1 MMKTNQPIGIF
12 DSGIGG
18 LTVAHA
24 ITEKLPHENI
34 IYFGDTAHLP
44 YGDKSAETIQRYCL
58 SIIDFLLAQHCKV
71 ILVACNSAAASAYE
85 AMQNYLQNR
94 VPLIGV
100 IDPVVNECIKKF
112 PKKVVGLIGTKRTV
126 ESRVFE
132 TKIQTS
138 AKNIQLKALA
148 TPLLV
153 PIIEENFH
161 SHEKLVDEALK
172 LYLSQASLQN
182 IDALVLA
189 CTHYPVLKSRIAAFY
204 DHQVP
209 LLDAGEITANALAEL
224 LKENHLLNP
233 QTAQGQ
239 RHFFVSDLTPAFA
252 KMANEFFGENIV
264 LEITKPQP

>member
-1 MMKTNQPIGIF
+1 MNSQQSIGIF

-71 ILVACNSAAASAYE
+71 IVVACNSATASAYE
-85 AMQNYLQNR
+85 AMQDYLQNR
-94 VPLIGV
+94 IPLIGV
-100 IDPVVNECIKKF
+100 IDPVINECIKKF
-112 PKKVVGLIGTKRTV
+112 PQKNLGLIGTKRTV
-126 ESRVFE
+126 ESKVFE
-132 TKIQTS
+132 KKIQAL
-138 AKNIQLKALA
+138 AKDIKLKALA

-182 IDALVLA
+182 IDGLILA
-189 CTHYPVLKSRIAAFY
+189 CTHYPILKSRIAAFY
-204 DHQVP
+204 EHKIP
-209 LLDAGEITANALAEL
+209 LLDAGEITANALAKQLE
-224 LKENHLLNP
+224 ENGLLNP
-233 QTAQGQ
+233 QVIQGQ
-239 RHFFVSDLTPAFA
+239 RDFFVSDLTPAFA
-252 KMANEFFGENIV
+252 QMANEFFGEKIV
-264 LEITKPQP
+264 LTVTNLTGN